1 MWAQIEAKD
10 IYYLF
15 PFNFESNDTKNA
27 MVPNGNL
34 TIWVTTLWY
43 NTIFDIVRL
52 QIEWE

>member
-27 MVPNGNL
+27 MVPNGNDPYGQVA
-34 TIWVTTLWY
+34 IC
-43 NTIFDIVRL
+43 
-52 QIEWE
+52 